1 MKTICPLPNSMP
13 CYRFIVGAQLHGR
26 RKIMDKR
33 LILYTAAAALAGVG
47 LSQMLSRPVIAQSF
61 GQAGNSNGVSA
72 TAPNAAGVSHAWT
85 VDLRT
90 NTVVMCRGDA
100 AGKVA
105 CTQALMP
112 GAANIQR

>member
-1 MKTICPLPNSMP
+1 
-13 CYRFIVGAQLHGR
+13 
-26 RKIMDKR
+26 MDKR
-33 LILYTAAAALAGVG
+33 LILCATVAALGGAG
-47 LSQMLSRPVIAQSF
+47 LSQMLSHPVVAQSF
-61 GQAGNSNGVSA
+61 GQAGSSNGVAA
-72 TAPNAAGVSHAWT
+72 TAPNAAGISHAWT

>member
-1 MKTICPLPNSMP
+1 MNK
-13 CYRFIVGAQLHGR
+13 Q
-26 RKIMDKR
+26 
-33 LILYTAAAALAGVG
+33 LILGLALGALGTFATTQ
-47 LSQMLSRPVIAQSF
+47 LLDRPAIAQNF
-61 GQAGNSNGVSA
+61 GQAANTSGVAA

-90 NTVVMCRGDA
+90 NTIVMCRGDA

-105 CTQALMP
+105 CTQSLMP

>member
-1 MKTICPLPNSMP
+1 
-13 CYRFIVGAQLHGR
+13 
-26 RKIMDKR
+26 MDNR
-33 LILYTAAAALAGVG
+33 LILCAAIAAIGGAG
-47 LSQMLSRPVIAQSF
+47 LSQMLSRPVIAQPF

-90 NTVVMCRGDA
+90 NTVVMCRGDSS
-100 AGKVA
+100 GKVA

>member
-1 MKTICPLPNSMP
+1 MNKP
-13 CYRFIVGAQLHGR
+13 
-26 RKIMDKR
+26 
-33 LILYTAAAALAGVG
+33 LILGLGLGAIGAVAAVQL
-47 LSQMLSRPVIAQSF
+47 LDRPAIAQNF
-61 GQAGNSNGVSA
+61 GAATSSSGVAA

-90 NTVVMCRGDA
+90 NSIVMCRGDS